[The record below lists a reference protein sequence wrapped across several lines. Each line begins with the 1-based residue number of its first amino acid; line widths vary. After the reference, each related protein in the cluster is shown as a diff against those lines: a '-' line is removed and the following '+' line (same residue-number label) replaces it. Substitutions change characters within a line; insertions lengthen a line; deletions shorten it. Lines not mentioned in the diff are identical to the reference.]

1 MSRGGDD
8 GGDVEYDRVPV
19 AWPQSMTVEEE
30 RAILTDVLSA
40 YSALDDGVGYC
51 QGMNFVAAVLLR
63 HMPKEVCVFSPA
75 PPFVW
80 RCRCFWFVS
89 AAFLVCAGHDV
100 LLLALLV
107 LL

>member
-1 MSRGGDD
+1 MQLSRGGDD

-63 HMPKEVCVFSPA
+63 HMPKEVCVF
-75 PPFVW
+75 PPVW
-80 RCRCFWFVS
+80 RCRCFGFVS
-89 AAFLVCAGHDV
+89 AAFVVCTGPEAFLLASVV
-100 LLLALLV
+100 LLR
-107 LL
+107 